1 MQELENVNA
10 LEHGTRSN
18 EIRAAGQEAVSA
30 NHFSGSIVES
40 TRWMVLHRPVE
51 PAALIRQW
59 YRNSAGVVLQSL
71 YFRPEH
77 AWAQLV
83 EYRRGSGRTLQ

>member
-30 NHFSGSIVES
+30 NHFPGSIVES

-51 PAALIRQW
+51 PAALIRQSETLPEW
-59 YRNSAGVVLQSL
+59 FSKACIFAVTRLSAVG
-71 YFRPEH
+71 
-77 AWAQLV
+77 
-83 EYRRGSGRTLQ
+83 